1 MSDKLKTPTSSLGL
15 KDVKLKILLEIT
27 EAINNNYKREDLFKI
42 YEDVLRD
49 ELKIGKLV
57 LFIDD
62 DGWRYALKYGVKDKD
77 FKIDLEKDLL
87 HINEITEVN
96 IKSKPHFEPFDVIIP
111 VFHKSNPLAYLLIG
125 DIDDEKIEV
134 SPTIKHL
141 PFIQTLTNIIVVAIE
156 NKKLAKDQIKQEGIR
171 KELELASEMQSMLF
185 PSSLPNDDKLEI
197 SAYYQPHHQIGGDYY
212 DYIRLNEEEVV
223 FCLADVSGK
232 GISAAFLM
240 SNFQANIRASIK
252 RIPIF
257 YLVQK
262 LNSRVMESAKG
273 EKFITLFMAK
283 YNLTTRVL
291 NYINAGH
298 NPPLLLSSIPNVSE
312 AKSDTVDLLE
322 KGCTGLGIFDELPE
336 VNEGIITIPENS
348 ILVCY
353 TDGVVELENDKGQEF
368 GVEALKKLILKN
380 KDLNMQKLND
390 VINEKLAE
398 HKGDQPYID
407 DIALFSCRF
416 F

>member
-1 MSDKLKTPTSSLGL
+1 MSDKLNTTSSSLDI
-15 KDVKLKILLEIT
+15 KDIKLNLLLEIT
-27 EAINNNYKREDLFKI
+27 EAINDNYKREELFKI
-42 YEDVLRD
+42 YEDVLKNK
-49 ELKIGKLV
+49 LKIGKLA
-57 LFIDD
+57 LFSDD
-62 DGWRYALKYGVKDKD
+62 DGWRCALKYGVKDKD

-87 HINEITEVN
+87 PISEITEVN

-111 VFHKSNPLAYLLIG
+111 VFHKSKPLAYLLIG
-125 DIDDEKIEV
+125 DIDEGKIEV

-156 NKKLAKDQIKQEGIR
+156 NKKLAKEQIKQEGIR
-171 KELELASEMQSMLF
+171 KELELASEMQTMLF
-185 PSSLPNDDKLEI
+185 PTSLPNDDKLQI
-197 SAYYQPHHQIGGDYY
+197 AAYYQPHHQIGGDYY
-212 DYIRLNEEEVV
+212 DYIKLNEEEVV

-240 SNFQANIRASIK
+240 SNLQANIRASIK

-262 LNSRVMESAKG
+262 LNSKVMTSAKG
-273 EKFITLFMAK
+273 EKFITLFIAK

-298 NPPLLLSSIPNVSE
+298 HPPFLLSPSANSGDRSDYTVS
-312 AKSDTVDLLE
+312 LLE

-336 VNEGIITIPENS
+336 VNEGIITIPKNS
-348 ILVCY
+348 ILICY
-353 TDGVVELENDKGQEF
+353 TDGVVELENEKGEEF
-368 GVEALKKLILKN
+368 GTEALKELILKN
-380 KDLNMQKLND
+380 RDLSMQELND
-390 VINEKLAE
+390 VIIEKLAKY
-398 HKGDQPYID
+398 KGNQPYID